1 MLSAFRE
8 MQLPLLAALLVL
20 ACAGKA
26 ARAAR
31 SRSIAAGTGP
41 TTMFPQHLR
50 RPAAIAMCAIELAL
64 GLALIATAGRPIAW
78 PAAAMVVRLGV
89 VLLFATATAALVQLK
104 AHRPHIRCRC
114 FGHLSSTPVSP
125 PPIAPSPLLPTP
137 AAPPP

>member
-41 TTMFPQHLR
+41 TTMFPLHLR

-78 PAAAMVVRLGV
+78 PA
-89 VLLFATATAALVQLK
+89 
-104 AHRPHIRCRC
+104 
-114 FGHLSSTPVSP
+114 
-125 PPIAPSPLLPTP
+125 PPIAGPP
-137 AAPPP
+137 ARVRPFPPPPPAPPPPPPPPPHHAPAPLP

>member
-41 TTMFPQHLR
+41 TTMFPLHLR

-78 PAAAMVVRLGV
+78 PPPAVGVRLRRG
-89 VLLFATATAALVQLK
+89 LLFATPTAA
-104 AHRPHIRCRC
+104 
-114 FGHLSSTPVSP
+114 PV
-125 PPIAPSPLLPTP
+125 ALE
-137 AAPPP
+137 APPPAPGRGRFRAPRHTPRRL